1 MERRIIIAGTRTFSD
16 YELLRK
22 VMSQTF
28 GSLSMQEIREMKI
41 VSGGC
46 QGADMIGETFAHNN
60 GLICVRFPA
69 NWNLYGK
76 KAGPIR
82 NEEMAKYASETYGI
96 LIAFWDGKSRG
107 TKNMI
112 DTAKETWPGNPYC
125 SNLSCPLLGSFFYHN
140 PQRRL
145 HLNL

>member
-96 LIAFWDGKSRG
+96 V
-107 TKNMI
+107 NQ
-112 DTAKETWPGNPYC
+112 
-125 SNLSCPLLGSFFYHN
+125 LGH
-140 PQRRL
+140 
-145 HLNL
+145 

>member
-16 YELLRK
+16 YEFLRK

-28 GSLSMQEIREMKI
+28 GSLSMQEIQEMKI

-46 QGADMIGETFAHNN
+46 QGADMI
-60 GLICVRFPA
+60 VRFPA

-82 NEEMAKYASETYGI
+82 NKEMAKYASEAYGI
-96 LIAFWDGKSRG
+96 LMAFWDGKSRG

-112 DTAKETWPGNPYC
+112 DTAKKHGLEI
-125 SNLSCPLLGSFFYHN
+125 HIV
-140 PQRRL
+140 QI
-145 HLNL
+145 

>member
-16 YELLRK
+16 YDLLRK

-28 GSLSMQEIREMKI
+28 GSLSMQEIQEMKI

-69 NWNLYGK
+69 KLESVRK
-76 KAGPIR
+76 
-82 NEEMAKYASETYGI
+82 
-96 LIAFWDGKSRG
+96 KSRSY
-107 TKNMI
+107 K
-112 DTAKETWPGNPYC
+112 K
-125 SNLSCPLLGSFFYHN
+125 
-140 PQRRL
+140 
-145 HLNL
+145 

>member
-46 QGADMIGETFAHNN
+46 QGADMIG
-60 GLICVRFPA
+60 
-69 NWNLYGK
+69 
-76 KAGPIR
+76 
-82 NEEMAKYASETYGI
+82 
-96 LIAFWDGKSRG
+96 
-107 TKNMI
+107 
-112 DTAKETWPGNPYC
+112 
-125 SNLSCPLLGSFFYHN
+125 
-140 PQRRL
+140 
-145 HLNL
+145 